1 MERHDELLDVARSET
16 GLDDFGDDTFRE
28 GLEVLVRSLDTEAN
42 LNAVGEMV
50 TRGQIVRYL
59 GQRLQ
64 IEDWYRRHP
73 EIADTV
79 IESPLIGLGLPRTG
93 STALSCL
100 LGEDPNARSL
110 RRWESSEPCPPPS
123 TVEPPDPRLV
133 RALEEE
139 EQQRQSG
146 SAGLVPGGPTS
157 PAECQDM
164 MALTFAS
171 QLFLAF
177 ARIPS
182 YADWLFDAD
191 LTPTY
196 LYERRTLQLL
206 QWGMPSR
213 PWRLKCPNHLLF
225 LPSLDN
231 AFPDARYVMTNR
243 DPTEVLLS
251 VAELYTQVGKN
262 LSDDYD
268 LGYVGRGE
276 RAAMVA
282 RDEPRAGVPRRG
294 QRRPLLRHRLPRHAA
309 RADRS
314 GARPLRVVGRTG
326 HRRVRGQG
334 CGSGGRRTPR
344 TASRGSG
351 PIPRCTASTST
362 RSASCSPSTARA
374 CSRSR
379 DLPTSSVQ
387 HVGCPCEDWASGIAT
402 ANSSGNCRMRTPWGV
417 GTE

>member
-1 MERHDELLDVARSET
+1 MERHDELLDVARGET
-16 GLDDFGDDTFRE
+16 GLDDFGDDSFRE

-42 LNAVGEMV
+42 LNDVGEMV

-133 RALEEE
+133 RALEQEE
-139 EQQRQSG
+139 EQRQSG

-225 LPSLDN
+225 LEHLDN
-231 AFPDARYVMTNR
+231 AFPHARYVMTNR

-268 LGYVGRGE
+268 LGYAGAVNVQQWSLGMDRALAFRDAGNDDRFYDIDFRAMQREPIEEVRGLYAWLGE
-276 RAAMVA
+276 PVTDEFEAGMRQWWKDNAEN
-282 RDEPRAGVPRRG
+282 REPRVRSDPALYGLDLDVVRELFTEYRT
-294 QRRPLLRHRLPRHAA
+294 RLLP
-309 RADRS
+309 
-314 GARPLRVVGRTG
+314 
-326 HRRVRGQG
+326 
-334 CGSGGRRTPR
+334 
-344 TASRGSG
+344 
-351 PIPRCTASTST
+351 
-362 RSASCSPSTARA
+362 
-374 CSRSR
+374 
-379 DLPTSSVQ
+379 
-387 HVGCPCEDWASGIAT
+387 E
-402 ANSSGNCRMRTPWGV
+402 
-417 GTE
+417 